1 MSKRSRNFALG
12 TAVAAAVGY
21 LAGVLSAPKSGKE
34 TRKDI
39 ARTASKARIEGEKQ
53 LKNLHS
59 ELNILLEK
67 SSLKTKEIG
76 NQASREYQKALKQ
89 ANIAKDKARMLLS
102 ALHDGDADDPNLKAV
117 IEEVKLAKENLAK
130 FVKK

>member
-39 ARTASKARIEGEKQ
+39 ARTASKA
-53 LKNLHS
+53 
-59 ELNILLEK
+59 
-67 SSLKTKEIG
+67 EI
-76 NQASREYQKALKQ
+76 S
-89 ANIAKDKARMLLS
+89 
-102 ALHDGDADDPNLKAV
+102 
-117 IEEVKLAKENLAK
+117 
-130 FVKK
+130 

>member
-67 SSLKTKEIG
+67 SSLKT
-76 NQASREYQKALKQ
+76 
-89 ANIAKDKARMLLS
+89 MLS
-102 ALHDGDADDPNLKAV
+102 
-117 IEEVKLAKENLAK
+117 
-130 FVKK
+130 